1 MLFVL
6 KGRGL
11 KPIFGAIFSLH
22 PTPYTPTPPRRWLGQ
37 VTISRKQGLRLKLK
51 PGTRLSPN
59 LEKCC
64 LLLVSN
70 ESFAN
75 AEQDI
80 ETDFSS
86 VWGNPRRRVLVLTG
100 VKIPHSTQHRLVNN
114 YHLPEPKIK
123 RKANSLSVDGG
134 TVRLRTPLGQKSEWK
149 NYKAI
154 KIHEQGGM
162 AFFQNNKSLLKWIN
176 QQPLSQNINC
186 LGDGHDGVW
195 KIIEQIG
202 TQHQRREILDW
213 YHLMENLYKVGGSNQ
228 RLRQAKKYLWQGLVD
243 EASAVFDN
251 LKKKQARNFQNYLRK
266 HRFRIPDYQLYQEL
280 DICIGEGSSGE
291 VSSPACEP
299 RSGSVESWIKQI
311 ASRVKIIGAE
321 WNPKNVSQM
330 LRLRCAYLNQ
340 AISLSIYA

>member
-1 MLFVL
+1 M
-6 KGRGL
+6 
-11 KPIFGAIFSLH
+11 
-22 PTPYTPTPPRRWLGQ
+22 
-37 VTISRKQGLRLKLK
+37 
-51 PGTRLSPN
+51 
-59 LEKCC
+59 
-64 LLLVSN
+64 LVSN

-80 ETDFSS
+80 E
-86 VWGNPRRRVLVLTG
+86 VLTG

-123 RKANSLSVDGG
+123 RKVNSLSVDGG

-195 KIIEQIG
+195 NIMEQIG

-228 RLRQAKKYLWQGLVD
+228 RLKQAKNYLWKGLVD
-243 EASAVFDN
+243 EAIALFDDF
-251 LKKKQARNFQNYLRK
+251 KKKQGRNFQNYLRK
-266 HRFRIPDYQLYQEL
+266 HRFRIPDYQLYQQL
-280 DICIGEGSSGE
+280 NICIG
-291 VSSPACEP
+291 
-299 RSGSVESWIKQI
+299 SGSVESWIKQI
-311 ASRVKIIGAE
+311 ASRVKIIGAQ
-321 WNPKNVSQM
+321 WNSQNVSQI
-330 LRLRCAYLNQ
+330 LKLRCAYLNQ
-340 AISLSIYA
+340 SINLSIHA